1 MDEAARILSA
11 SPERVIFVNAESTAE
26 GAFVLSLA
34 LLDHRPQRI
43 VIRSSKV
50 MSNNS
55 WTETKYH
62 PLMKSTSEVLSM
74 LESIPVDAVLV
85 DLTATGW
92 PEDRALLLQALQ
104 SAPTDWRLAND
115 LPVSPANSH
124 HLQIFR
130 NIKPQGE
137 VATEAQIKARVEAVL
152 SEKRE

>member
-1 MDEAARILSA
+1 
-11 SPERVIFVNAESTAE
+11 
-26 GAFVLSLA
+26 
-34 LLDHRPQRI
+34 
-43 VIRSSKV
+43 
-50 MSNNS
+50 
-55 WTETKYH
+55 
-62 PLMKSTSEVLSM
+62 M